1 MKAASACRSR
11 TVRCDDGGIG
21 LSWVW
26 PGGVEFQPW
35 KRLHTK
41 RSDETDADY
50 FLRELRLTAALGFLC
65 QICPST
71 VEEIKL
77 ALHQR
82 LSNKRVASAVE
93 IALKA
98 QKLLAES
105 EHAADKLAHPD
116 MVRRILENGSWTAD
130 DWIRQWWAG
139 LLVSSCSPDG
149 LDTSNS
155 VFIDLLAKVM
165 PAHLHVLKFVCL
177 MDIELPA
184 DGQPGAKREL
194 YCTADELIEAVGS
207 PSLARIQQTM
217 GQLSSLGLLAEHS
230 KPSYIS
236 VTDKGKTR
244 IEPTTLGL
252 KMYARCNGH
261 R

>member
-1 MKAASACRSR
+1 
-11 TVRCDDGGIG
+11 
-21 LSWVW
+21 
-26 PGGVEFQPW
+26 
-35 KRLHTK
+35 
-41 RSDETDADY
+41 
-50 FLRELRLTAALGFLC
+50 
-65 QICPST
+65 
-71 VEEIKL
+71 
-77 ALHQR
+77 
-82 LSNKRVASAVE
+82 
-93 IALKA
+93 
-98 QKLLAES
+98 
-105 EHAADKLAHPD
+105 

-139 LLVSSCSPDG
+139 LVVSSCSSDG

-155 VFIDLLAKVM
+155 IFIDLLAKLM
-165 PAHLHVLKFVCL
+165 PAHLHGLKFVCVK
-177 MDIELPA
+177 DIGLLG

-207 PSLARIQQTM
+207 QSLARIQQTM

-244 IEPTTLGL
+244 IETTTLGL